1 MTVTWGFL
9 FLSKNI
15 FFNKCKFS
23 ALRTSLLEIKCLV
36 TLPMCKEVRFTP
48 QAPNGLL
55 QFRENHWS
63 TFYSPSK
70 TFRELLAH
78 SASPTKTV
86 FQIPA
91 LKYFIDVKKRGGVLP
106 TPHTIVYSQTSLE
119 NGTLKKK
126 KATGLSVPLCPD
138 FNMLVAKPQKQTM
151 RLSHSKTLPE
161 ARQKSGVLA
170 SKCGSLLIF
179 FLKL

>member
-91 LKYFIDVKKRGGVLP
+91 LKYFIDVKKRGGGPANP
-106 TPHTIVYSQTSLE
+106 THYCVFSDKSRKW
-119 NGTLKKK
+119 NVKKK

-138 FNMLVAKPQKQTM
+138 FNMLVAKAQKQTM

-179 FLKL
+179 FF

>member
-91 LKYFIDVKKRGGVLP
+91 LKYFIDVKKRGGPANP
-106 TPHTIVYSQTSLE
+106 THYCVFSDKSRKW
-119 NGTLKKK
+119 NVKKK
-126 KATGLSVPLCPD
+126 KGHRAKCAVVPR
-138 FNMLVAKPQKQTM
+138 FQHVSSQ
-151 RLSHSKTLPE
+151 SPE
-161 ARQKSGVLA
+161 ANYEIQSFQNATRS
-170 SKCGSLLIF
+170 
-179 FLKL
+179 

>member
-23 ALRTSLLEIKCLV
+23 ALKTSLLEIKCLV

-91 LKYFIDVKKRGGVLP
+91 LKYFIDVKKKKVLP

-126 KATGLSVPLCPD
+126 KATRLSVPLCPVS
-138 FNMLVAKPQKQTM
+138 NMLVVVKAQKQTM

-161 ARQKSGVLA
+161 ARQKSGVLM
-170 SKCGSLLIF
+170 SKCGSRLIF
-179 FLKL
+179 FFF